1 VKQEEGDGLAGFRIH
16 RTNDYL
22 FKRIFSSEEVLLGFL
37 NAVFK
42 PPVGKELV
50 KLTLLDREI
59 DPQHALDRGARL
71 DILARTEEDAIVNIE
86 VQVANEYN
94 IDKRSLY
101 YWSGLY
107 HDQLSEGEK
116 FNDLHKAITINI
128 LEFNWFKDDTER
140 YHRTF
145 HIREDNTGEVLN
157 DDLEIHFLEIIKAR
171 DLKHKPQD
179 ALESWLA
186 FLNNLEGEVME
197 AIAVENPSIKKALTL
212 EQAFMQNKQERR
224 IYELREK
231 ARLDEISA
239 LEGSEAK
246 GKVIMAQ
253 DAICKFLDARF
264 GNASQGLQKQI
275 REIDKLETLDKIINN
290 IFTANSLNEA
300 EAVINKATK

>member
-1 VKQEEGDGLAGFRIH
+1 MARFRIH

-42 PPVGKELV
+42 PTVGKELV

-71 DILARTEEDAIVNIE
+71 DILARTEEGTIINIE

-107 HDQLSEGEK
+107 HDQLGEGQK
-116 FNDLHKAITINI
+116 FNDLHRAITINI

-140 YHRTF
+140 YHKTF
-145 HIREDNTGEVLN
+145 HIREDGTGDLLTE
-157 DDLEIHFLEIIKAR
+157 DLEIHFLEIVKAR
-171 DLKHKPQD
+171 DLKRKPKD
-179 ALESWLA
+179 TLESWLA
-186 FLNNLEGEVME
+186 Y
-197 AIAVENPSIKKALTL
+197 LTL

-246 GKVIMAQ
+246 GEARGKVVMAQ

-264 GNASQGLQKQI
+264 ENSSQGLQKQI
-275 REIDKLETLDKIINN
+275 KQIDKLETLDKIINK

-300 EAVINKATK
+300 DAVINKATK

>member
-1 VKQEEGDGLAGFRIH
+1 LARFRIH

-37 NAVFK
+37 NAVFQ

-59 DPQHALDRGARL
+59 DPQHVLDRGARL
-71 DILARTEEDAIVNIE
+71 DILARTEEGTIINIE

-107 HDQLSEGEK
+107 HDQLGEGQK
-116 FNDLHKAITINI
+116 FNDLHRAITINI

-145 HIREDNTGEVLN
+145 HIREDNTGELLN
-157 DDLEIHFLEIIKAR
+157 DELEIHFLEIVKAR
-171 DLKHKPQD
+171 DLKHKPKD

-186 FLNNLEGEVME
+186 YLNNLEGEVME
-197 AIAVENPSIKKALTL
+197 AIAVENASIKKAMTL

-246 GKVIMAQ
+246 GEAKGEVRGKVVMAQ
-253 DAICKFLDARF
+253 DAICKFLDAKF
-264 GNASQGLQKQI
+264 GNSSQGLQTQI
-275 REIDKLETLDKIINN
+275 KEISKLESLDKIINA

>member
-1 VKQEEGDGLAGFRIH
+1 LARFRIH

-37 NAVFK
+37 NAVFQ

-59 DPQHALDRGARL
+59 DPQHMLDRGARL
-71 DILARTEEDAIVNIE
+71 DILARTEEDAIINIE

-107 HDQLSEGEK
+107 HDQLGEGQK
-116 FNDLHKAITINI
+116 FNDLHRAITINI

-145 HIREDNTGEVLN
+145 HIREDNTGELLN
-157 DDLEIHFLEIIKAR
+157 DDLEIHFLEIVKAR
-171 DLKHKPQD
+171 DLKHKPKD

-246 GKVIMAQ
+246 GEVRGKVVMAQ

-264 GNASQGLQKQI
+264 RNSSQGLQKQI
-275 REIDKLETLDKIINN
+275 GKIDKLETLDKIINK
-290 IFTANSLNEA
+290 IFTANSLEDVNTI
-300 EAVINKATK
+300 INNASK

>member
-1 VKQEEGDGLAGFRIH
+1 LARFRIH

-42 PPVGKELV
+42 PTVGKELV

-71 DILARTEEDAIVNIE
+71 DILARTEEGTIINIE

-107 HDQLSEGEK
+107 HDQLGEGQK
-116 FNDLHKAITINI
+116 FNDLHRAITINI

-140 YHRTF
+140 YHKTF
-145 HIREDNTGEVLN
+145 HIREDGTGDLLTE
-157 DDLEIHFLEIIKAR
+157 DLEIHFLEIVKAR
-171 DLKHKPQD
+171 DLKRKPKD
-179 ALESWLA
+179 TLESWLA
-186 FLNNLEGEVME
+186 YLNNLEGEVME

-246 GKVIMAQ
+246 GEARGKVVMAQ

-264 GNASQGLQKQI
+264 ENSSQGLQKQI
-275 REIDKLETLDKIINN
+275 KQIDKLETLDKIINK

-300 EAVINKATK
+300 DAVINKATK